1 MLHIFDTDHICLL
14 QRRDANVIARLERIS
29 LDERAVTIIT
39 VIEQIQGRL
48 AIIHHATSE
57 ADVARG
63 CERLQETMGFYA
75 SIYVL
80 PFDVEAQLQFAHLRR
95 QQVRIGTQALRIAA
109 LALSKNATRV
119 TRNTRDFAKVPGLH
133 MWTGRYKSQ

>member
-29 LDERAVTIIT
+29 LDERAVTILT

-48 AIIHHATSE
+48 AVIHHATSE

-75 SIYVL
+75 SLYVL
-80 PFDVEAQLQFAHLRR
+80 PYDVEAQLQFAHLRR
-95 QQVRIGTQALRIAA
+95 EQVRIGTQDLRIAA
-109 LALSKNATRV
+109 IALSKNATLV

-133 MWTGRYKSQ
+133 MVDWSL

>member
-1 MLHIFDTDHICLL
+1 MLHIFDTDHISLL
-14 QRRDANVIARLERIS
+14 QRRNAHVIARLERIS
-29 LDERAVTIIT
+29 LDECAVTIIT

-48 AIIHHATSE
+48 AVIHHATSE

-80 PFDVEAQLQFAHLRR
+80 PYDVEAQLQFAHLRR
-95 QQVRIGTQALRIAA
+95 QQVRIGTQDLRIAA
-109 LALSKNATRV
+109 IALSKNATLV

>member
-1 MLHIFDTDHICLL
+1 M
-14 QRRDANVIARLERIS
+14 IARLERIS

-48 AIIHHATSE
+48 AVIHHATSE

-80 PFDVEAQLQFAHLRR
+80 SYDAEAQIQFANLRR
-95 QQVRIGTQALRIAA
+95 QQVRIGTQDLRIAA
-109 LALSKNATRV
+109 IALSKNARS
-119 TRNTRDFAKVPGLH
+119 LH
-133 MWTGRYKSQ
+133 AIHGILLKCLGCLSWTGRYKSQ